1 MKQMDQI
8 QNIFREIIDQTHATS
23 SGSDFQYIGLCPSHD
38 DNNPSLS
45 IKIAEDKILVNCHRG
60 CTTKQICSALD
71 IKESDL
77 FNKCGNSK
85 NDQGNAGKKKHFA
98 KVNVKG
104 LVQFYSE
111 KHKQSVNESARYI
124 YHKSD
129 GNEAFHVV
137 RTDPK
142 DFRPLKPNGEM
153 GLDGV
158 ERVPYKLPEV
168 LQGIKDSQLILLL
181 EGEKD
186 ADRATEMGFVATTF
200 LGGAGKWKAEYL
212 EHFKGADVVLIPDND
227 QPGFKGMTDIA
238 EDLHGTPSGRGI

>member
-1 MKQMDQI
+1 MKKKYQT
-8 QNIFREIIDQTHATS
+8 QNIFREIIDQTHAIN

-45 IKIAEDKILVNCHRG
+45 IKIAEDRILVNCHRG
-60 CTTKQICSALD
+60 CSTKQICSALD

-77 FNKCGNSK
+77 FKKSGITK
-85 NDQGNAGKKKHFA
+85 NDQSNSGKKKPIA
-98 KVNVKG
+98 KINGDG
-104 LVQFYSE
+104 LVQFHSE
-111 KHKQSVNESARYI
+111 KHRRIVTESARYI
-124 YHKSD
+124 YHKSN
-129 GNEAFHVV
+129 GSEAFYVV

-168 LQGIKDSQLILLL
+168 LQGIKDSKLIFLL

-227 QPGFKGMTDIA
+227 HPGIKGMQNIA
-238 EDLHGTPSGRGI
+238 E